1 MNNNTPA
8 QEMTGKQRCDTL
20 AEISGLVVTSRVEKG
35 QRIFTFALPY
45 DSQCHVA
52 LRFSMPCQGNLH
64 LSQSKTVCRRRE
76 TRKGIGGRRTMTMK
90 TIPRWLAKYWVWYKR
105 LGLPVLHSN
114 QRVWYKYPWPKR
126 LTLPHNPRIHR
137 WLWWVW

>member
-45 DSQCHVA
+45 DSQCHV
-52 LRFSMPCQGNLH
+52 
-64 LSQSKTVCRRRE
+64 KE
-76 TRKGIGGRRTMTMK
+76 TFTYPK
-90 TIPRWLAKYWVWYKR
+90 AKLFAEGVR
-105 LGLPVLHSN
+105 LGRELEAAE
-114 QRVWYKYPWPKR
+114 Q
-126 LTLPHNPRIHR
+126 
-137 WLWWVW
+137 